1 MQPQTGAGR
10 FRRPAPSCTWR
21 SWWPT
26 GVGGRWW
33 FTGLWNWI
41 DASDPIIS
49 LRINEQVFIQR
60 YNVVALDA
68 SCLPMR
74 NIRFTGEVGFD
85 TEIDNFRLVLGV
97 VSAF

>member
-1 MQPQTGAGR
+1 M
-10 FRRPAPSCTWR
+10 
-21 SWWPT
+21 
-26 GVGGRWW
+26 
-33 FTGLWNWI
+33 
-41 DASDPIIS
+41 
-49 LRINEQVFIQR
+49 FIQR

-68 SCLPMR
+68 SYLLMR